1 MHGRSLL
8 IVSSVLALAACEV
21 NVNSEGVVARDVKTF
36 TVSGVPD
43 VHVETFDGAID
54 VHSWDRNEVEV
65 EIEKR
70 AIDQGLVD
78 EMRVTAEQEG
88 DRIVV
93 KVSGPSSYERRGIT
107 IGLDIGPSARLRI
120 ALPRNANLEARSADG
135 AITVEDISGT
145 VKLNTGDGSVRLS
158 RVSGEMVVRSGDGT
172 IRLDDVSGKL
182 DLETDDGSI
191 SGEAA
196 PTGLRAHTGDG
207 SIRLELGE
215 NSKMDDDWD
224 IQTSDGSIILTL
236 PADFAAELD
245 AESRDGIVRA
255 SHPGIAKETGEG
267 AGDERRRSMRA
278 TLGSGGKVL
287 RVRTGD
293 GSIRI
298 EN

>member
-8 IVSSVLALAACEV
+8 IVGSVLALAACEV

-43 VHVETFDGAID
+43 VQVETFDGAID
-54 VHSWDRNEVEV
+54 VHSWDRNEVEI

-70 AIDQGLVD
+70 AVDQSLID
-78 EMRVTAEQEG
+78 EMQVTAEQQG

-107 IGLDIGPSARLRI
+107 IGLDISPSARLRI
-120 ALPRNANLEARSADG
+120 AVPQKANLDARSADG
-135 AITVEDISGT
+135 AIAVENVNGT
-145 VKLNTGDGSVRLS
+145 IKLHTGDGSVRLT
-158 RVSGEMVVRSGDGT
+158 RVSGDVLVRSGDGT
-172 IRLDDVSGKL
+172 IRLDDVSGRL

-191 SGEAA
+191 SGEAT
-196 PTGLRAHTGDG
+196 PTALRAHTGDG

-215 NSKMDDDWD
+215 DSRMDDDWD
-224 IQTSDGSIILTL
+224 VQTSDGSVILTL
-236 PADFAAELD
+236 PADFAAEVD
-245 AESRDGIVRA
+245 AESRDGVVRS
-255 SHPGIAKETGEG
+255 SHPGIAIEQGEG
-267 AGDERRRSMRA
+267 GGDERRRAMRA
-278 TLGSGGKVL
+278 TLGRGGKVL

-298 EN
+298 EG